1 MMGRLYNKMGLLSKG
16 HVHEVD
22 RSDLVGEYIGQ
33 TAPKVKEAIQLA
45 RGGVLFIDEAYA
57 LARSAEDSKD
67 FGREVIEILV
77 KELSNGPGDL
87 AVIVAGYP
95 KEMKTFLDSNPGLRS
110 RFKLTFEFADY
121 LPQELSKIAE
131 FASQEKEVT
140 LAPEAK
146 VLVDEMITEAYRS
159 RDRAFGNARFR
170 LQSSSRIHKCC
181 HDVREEF
188 RHDPWPFCILPLR
201 RAG

>member
-1 MMGRLYNKMGLLSKG
+1 MKWTEPTWWANILAKQHQRSKMPSKWREVAFCLLMRLTL
-16 HVHEVD
+16 
-22 RSDLVGEYIGQ
+22 
-33 TAPKVKEAIQLA
+33 
-45 RGGVLFIDEAYA
+45 

-121 LPQELSKIAE
+121 LPQELSLIADY
-131 FASQEKEVT
+131 ASKEKEVA
-140 LAPEAK
+140 LSPEAK
-146 VLVDEMITEAYRS
+146 LNGR
-159 RDRAFGNARFR
+159 
-170 LQSSSRIHKCC
+170 
-181 HDVREEF
+181 
-188 RHDPWPFCILPLR
+188 
-201 RAG
+201 